1 MKTTQVMVH
10 LNRKQKF
17 KLLSSWC
24 EKEILFE
31 TVFIY
36 SIREK
41 KSCILDNFC
50 FQVNFFPP
58 VTSSRW
64 VLMNFCILYP
74 ELWYQMDYLI
84 FSSSTAQ
91 CI

>member
-24 EKEILFE
+24 EKEVLFE

-41 KSCILDNFC
+41 KNPAF
-50 FQVNFFPP
+50 
-58 VTSSRW
+58 
-64 VLMNFCILYP
+64 
-74 ELWYQMDYLI
+74 
-84 FSSSTAQ
+84 
-91 CI
+91 